1 MKPVAAL
8 KSKDVNGVL
17 IVGFSSGKLLDEF
30 VIQEVGHEL
39 VEKVSEAKEGKKI
52 LLTFH
57 GVSFMSSSMLGRLV
71 LFLKKCKQEDVELK
85 VCSISPEIFEVF
97 KITKLNKLFDVHKD
111 EQKALDS
118 FNKKGWF
125 G

>member
-1 MKPVAAL
+1 MAAV
-8 KSKDVNGVL
+8 KSKEVDGVL
-17 IVGFSSGKLLDEF
+17 IVGFSAGQLLDES
-30 VIQEVGHEL
+30 VIQQTGKEL
-39 VEKVSEAKEGKKI
+39 LEKVAEAEASKKL

-57 GVSFMSSSMLGRLV
+57 GVTFMSSAMLGRLV
-71 LFLKKCKQEDVELK
+71 MLQKSCKQKGVDLK

-97 KITKLNKLFDVHKD
+97 KITKLNKMFDVHKD

-118 FNKKGWF
+118 FNQKGWF

>member
-1 MKPVAAL
+1 MTTL

-17 IVGFSSGKLLDEF
+17 VVGFSIGKLLDES
-30 VIQEVGHEL
+30 VIQEVGSEL
-39 VEKVSEAKEGKKI
+39 VKTVAKALEGKI
-52 LLTFH
+52 LLTFN

-97 KITKLNKLFDVHKD
+97 KITKLNKMFDVHKD